1 MKVDSTFEFEKRRN
15 IPVRYDR
22 ELVGATIQA
31 MKRVQ
36 EIQKAREDRYYERR
50 MKGVKA
56 AEKAAHAV
64 EIAQN
69 IELVK
74 PVMSRNTV
82 EANVKEKVKAKE
94 KSKKMEL
101 E

>member
-74 PVMSRNTV
+74 PVMSRSTLEVN
-82 EANVKEKVKAKE
+82 AKEKVRSKE
-94 KSKKMEL
+94 KKSKMEM